1 MTDSL
6 ESAFEFGSDGITRL
20 VFKAGEDFECAEPL
34 LELGVFDLRELLEN
48 ARTAS
53 GKSLAEAAEQT
64 GTALSDF
71 SDPRKRFVLANG
83 WQSWSFS
90 GELNGRERPRRAWYK
105 RVLNVFVDH
114 PAEEALRS
122 RARRAAAPWEKPAI
136 LSHFFTVLRV
146 EDIRLALVSDNVPR
160 LGGLQNGLQSGLQNE
175 ALPGGAEAGQ
185 AEPLGAGTSVKSL
198 KSADPVVPP
207 ENGTSGAPAELEQT
221 AANIL
226 PPISFVIGKTN
237 IGIYAYA
244 EGGSFKK
251 GQTIARIA
259 LIAAQGYF
267 DLKEQL
273 ARLFGASSRFEDHR
287 FLMGKGAA
295 SGADGAQS
303 PITPIGGFE
312 TWYNH
317 YLAIDEGLIRADLR
331 AIGSND
337 NLINSM
343 FIRQGKPAVY
353 QIDDGWEVQVGDWRP
368 HSKKF
373 PNGVAGLAREIEA
386 SGYIPGIWLAP
397 FLVMPETP
405 VAREHPEWLLKDE
418 SGKPVLAGWNQGW
431 GGDVYCLDLS
441 RLDVEAYLLSLF
453 DTVINEWGYR
463 YLKLDFLYAGLMR
476 GVHSGRKGGHWE
488 HYANMLQRI
497 TSMNK
502 DRNGKPVAFLSCG
515 APVESTSP
523 FMPLMRIGADT
534 LERWDWWQLK
544 LIGHQGRPSAKV
556 NMGHS
561 IARSLLDKTL
571 LLNDPDVVF
580 CRTHKT
586 SLADHEKFL
595 VGMVA
600 KMFASQ
606 IMFSDDPAEF
616 SDVTPADKPGA
627 LSEAAFTRELL
638 ALYAQ
643 VENLNFGVERFSYF
657 SPDVYRFASE
667 DGRIYGAINLSS
679 KSQALSIDI
688 PNTDQMKPAVVPAHS
703 LVIFGLPSGR

>member
-20 VFKAGEDFECAEPL
+20 VFKASRDFECIEPL
-34 LELGVFDLRELLEN
+34 LELDGFDLRKLLEN
-48 ARTAS
+48 AMDTEGR
-53 GKSLAEAAEQT
+53 SLVEIAEQT
-64 GTALSDF
+64 GTTLSDF
-71 SDPRKRFVLANG
+71 SNPRKRFVLANG

-90 GELNGRERPRRAWYK
+90 GELYGREQPRRAWYK

-114 PAEEALRS
+114 PAEKELQS
-122 RARRAAAPWEKPAI
+122 CARRNVAFLEKPAI
-136 LSHFFTVLRV
+136 VSHFFTVLRV
-146 EDIRLALVSDNVPR
+146 NSLRLALVSDNVPR
-160 LGGLQNGLQSGLQNE
+160 INGNTMPV
-175 ALPGGAEAGQ
+175 LPGEAS
-185 AEPLGAGTSVKSL
+185 APSAVPADSDLTST
-198 KSADPVVPP
+198 
-207 ENGTSGAPAELEQT
+207 G
-221 AANIL
+221 IL
-226 PPISFVIGKTN
+226 PPVSFVIGKTN
-237 IGIYAYA
+237 ISIYAYA

-251 GQTIARIA
+251 GQTVARIA
-259 LIAAQGYF
+259 LMAAQGYF
-267 DLKEQL
+267 DLKAHL
-273 ARLFGASSRFEDHR
+273 ARLFGALSRFEDHR
-287 FLMGKGAA
+287 FLMGKEGTVGVD
-295 SGADGAQS
+295 SVQK

-317 YLAIDEGLIRADLR
+317 YLAIDEDLIRADLR
-331 AIGSND
+331 AIGAND

-343 FIRQGKPAVY
+343 FIKQGKPAVY

-368 HSKKF
+368 HPKKF
-373 PNGVAGLAREIEA
+373 PNGVAGLAHEIVA

-441 RLDVEAYLLSLF
+441 RPDVEAYLLSLF
-453 DTVINEWGYR
+453 DRVINEWGYR

-476 GVHSGRKGGHWE
+476 GIHSGRKGSHWG

-502 DRNGKPVAFLSCG
+502 DRNGKPVAFLACG

-534 LERWDWWQLK
+534 LERWDWWQLR

-616 SDVTPADKPGA
+616 SDVLPADKPGT
-627 LSEAAFTRELL
+627 LSESEFTRELL

-643 VENLNFGVERFSYF
+643 VEKLNFGVERFSYF

-667 DGRIYGAINLSS
+667 DGNVYGAINLSS
-679 KSQALSIDI
+679 KSQALTIDI

-703 LVIFGLPSGR
+703 LVIFGLPS

>member
-20 VFKAGEDFECAEPL
+20 VFKAGRDFECTEPL
-34 LELGVFDLRELLEN
+34 LELGDFDLRKLLEN
-48 ARTAS
+48 AMDTE
-53 GKSLAEAAEQT
+53 GKSLADMAEQT
-64 GTALSDF
+64 GAALSDF
-71 SDPRKRFVLANG
+71 FNTRRRFVLANG

-90 GELNGRERPRRAWYK
+90 GELCGRERPSRAWYK

-114 PAEEALRS
+114 PAEKALRS
-122 RARRAAAPWEKPAI
+122 RARRAAAPWEKPAV
-136 LSHFFTVLRV
+136 LSHFFTVLRA
-146 EDIRLALVSDNVPR
+146 EGLRLALVSDNVPR
-160 LGGLQNGLQSGLQNE
+160 LGDLQNQAQL
-175 ALPGGAEAGQ
+175 GGA
-185 AEPLGAGTSVKSL
+185 LVTS
-198 KSADPVVPP
+198 AIPAVP
-207 ENGTSGAPAELEQT
+207 EQT
-221 AANIL
+221 SASIL
-226 PPISFVIGKTN
+226 PPISFTIGKTN
-237 IGIYAYA
+237 IGIFAYA

-251 GQTIARIA
+251 GQTVARIA

-287 FLMGKGAA
+287 FLMGRGTAT
-295 SGADGAQS
+295 SADGAHRY
-303 PITPIGGFE
+303 ITPIGGFE

-368 HSKKF
+368 HLKKF
-373 PNGVAGLAREIEA
+373 PNGVDGLAREIEA

-441 RLDVEAYLLSLF
+441 RPDVEAYLLSLF

-488 HYANMLQRI
+488 HYTNMLQRI

-616 SDVTPADKPGA
+616 SEVPPTDKPGA

-638 ALYAQ
+638 ALYGQ
-643 VENLNFGVERFSYF
+643 VENLNFCVERFSYF

-667 DGRIYGAINLSS
+667 DGRVYGAINLSS
-679 KSQALSIDI
+679 KSQALTIDI
-688 PNTDQMKPAVVPAHS
+688 PNTDQMKPAVLPAHS

>member
-1 MTDSL
+1 MIDSL

-20 VFKAGEDFECAEPL
+20 VFKAGRDFECVEPL
-34 LELGVFDLRELLEN
+34 LEMGDFDLRKLLEN
-48 ARTAS
+48 AMDTE
-53 GKSLAEAAEQT
+53 GKSLAEMAEQT
-64 GTALSDF
+64 GATLSDF
-71 SDPRKRFVLANG
+71 FNPRKRFVLANG

-90 GELNGRERPRRAWYK
+90 GELYGRERPRRAWYK

-122 RARRAAAPWEKPAI
+122 QARRAAAPWERSAV

-146 EDIRLALVSDNVPR
+146 EDLRLALVSDNVPR
-160 LGGLQNGLQSGLQNE
+160 LGDLRNQAQL
-175 ALPGGAEAGQ
+175 GGVSV
-185 AEPLGAGTSVKSL
+185 TS
-198 KSADPVVPP
+198 AVP
-207 ENGTSGAPAELEQT
+207 ERTS
-221 AANIL
+221 ANIL
-226 PPISFVIGKTN
+226 PPISFTIEKTN

-251 GQTIARIA
+251 GQTVARIA

-267 DLKEQL
+267 DLKAQL
-273 ARLFGASSRFEDHR
+273 ALLFGASFRFEDHR

-295 SGADGAQS
+295 TGADGAQS
-303 PITPIGGFE
+303 PITHIGGFE

-317 YLAIDEGLIRADLR
+317 YLAIDESLIRADLR

-343 FIRQGKPAVY
+343 FIRQGKPTIY

-373 PNGVAGLAREIEA
+373 PNGVAGLACEIEA

-441 RLDVEAYLLSLF
+441 RSDVEAYLLSLF

-586 SLADHEKFL
+586 GLADHEKFL

-606 IMFSDDPAEF
+606 IMFSDDPAQF
-616 SDVTPADKPGA
+616 SDVPPADKPGA
-627 LSEAAFTRELL
+627 LSEADFTRELL
-638 ALYAQ
+638 ALYTQ
-643 VENLNFGVERFSYF
+643 VENLSFGVERFSYF
-657 SPDVYRFASE
+657 SPDVYRFTSE
-667 DGRIYGAINLSS
+667 DGSVYGAINLSS
-679 KSQALSIDI
+679 KSQALTIDI
-688 PNTDQMKPAVVPAHS
+688 PNTDQMKPAVLPAHS
-703 LVIFGLPSGR
+703 LVIFGLLSGR